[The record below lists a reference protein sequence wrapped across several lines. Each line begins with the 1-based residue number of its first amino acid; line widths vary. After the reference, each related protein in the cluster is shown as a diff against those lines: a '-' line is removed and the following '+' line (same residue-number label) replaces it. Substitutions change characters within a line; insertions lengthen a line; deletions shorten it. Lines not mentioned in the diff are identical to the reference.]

1 MEENYA
7 LLILKQEK
15 ARLIEALN
23 EWGNNYKEQKKQRQ
37 KKLKQIESAINL
49 IS

>member
-23 EWGNNYKEQKKQRQ
+23 EWGNNYKEQKNKG
-37 KKLKQIESAINL
+37 KKD
-49 IS
+49 